1 MVATLCGHILWKVML
16 MKLFSTL
23 SETFVSDMFPEKG
36 DEITVRLVSDCLLER
51 ALLRYD
57 SYTGLSRD
65 CEMRCLGW
73 RDNAYFYEAELPI
86 FTADDKLSYYFIVVK
101 GGKTFYYSKSG
112 IKKTVPSFSHRFI
125 IIPSLDAPS
134 WITDA
139 TCYQIFPDRF
149 CNGDPSNDVKD
160 GEYEFD
166 GALVQA
172 KAFDSIPEEFNKAR
186 CLDFYNGDLKG
197 IEDKLDYLK
206 KLGVSLIY
214 LNPIFSSMTVH
225 RYDSTDFF
233 NIDKKL
239 GGNEALISLIRK
251 AHEMDIRIMMDI
263 SINHVGTAS
272 AWYEKAQKGDEEC
285 SSYFT
290 REKDGS
296 IKYWNDVST
305 LADLDYSSEALR
317 DIIYRSSESA
327 MQKFLKPPFSIDA
340 WRLDVAPEVARTED
354 KSLCLEVWREARKAL
369 KAVKR
374 DLYIVGEGWDD
385 SRIYLDGDA
394 WDSTMNYFGSSRPL
408 RNLVGEEDRFLNPGW
423 GFPPKERERIG
434 AHDFVDAVNS
444 YLEGNNDQMVY
455 FMMNLIDSHDTPR
468 LYNHEIATD
477 DRLLSLSLILYMLP
491 GFPSLYYGDE
501 IKLDGRISSMEGA
514 RYPMCWD
521 EKRWNRKYL
530 ERYASLGEIRKK
542 QGFGKSAFLMEA
554 LDDETISIR
563 RFLPSE
569 TLVAV
574 INLSTEEKSL
584 DLDPFMLKGECGS
597 LLLGDGNVRYLNISV
612 KSGSSALFSFTSY

>member
-23 SETFVSDMFPEKG
+23 SETFVSDMFPGKG
-36 DEITVRLVSDCLLER
+36 DEITVRLSSDCLLER

-86 FTADDKLSYYFIVVK
+86 FTADDKLSYYFIAVK
-101 GGKTFYYSKSG
+101 DGKTFYYSKAG
-112 IKKTVPSFSHRFI
+112 IKKTVPPFSLRFI

-166 GALVQA
+166 GAMVQA
-172 KAFDSIPEEFNKAR
+172 KAFDSIPEEFDKAR

-233 NIDKKL
+233 TIDKKL

-251 AHEMDIRIMMDI
+251 AHEMGIRIMMDI

-272 AWYEKAQKGDEEC
+272 AWYEKALNGDEEC

-290 REKDGS
+290 RDKDGR
-296 IKYWNDVST
+296 IKFWNDVTT
-305 LADLDYSSEALR
+305 LADLDYSSESLR
-317 DIIYRSSESA
+317 DIIYRSPDSA

-423 GFPPKERERIG
+423 GFPPKERARIG

-468 LYNHEIATD
+468 LHNHEIASD

-521 EKRWNRKYL
+521 EKRWNRRYL
-530 ERYASLGEIRKK
+530 EWYASLGEIRKK
-542 QGFGKSAFLMEA
+542 QGFGKSALLMEA

-584 DLDPFMLKGECGS
+584 DLDPFMLKGECGR
-597 LLLGDGNVRYLNISV
+597 LLLGDGDVRDLNISV

>member
-36 DEITVRLVSDCLLER
+36 DEITVRLASDCLLER

-149 CNGDPSNDVKD
+149 WTGDPSNDVKD

-305 LADLDYSSEALR
+305 LADLDYSSEPLR

-340 WRLDVAPEVARTED
+340 WRLYVAPEVARTED

-468 LYNHEIATD
+468 LHNHEIATD
-477 DRLLSLSLILYMLP
+477 NRLLSLSLILYMLP

-521 EKRWNRKYL
+521 EKRWNRRYL
-530 ERYASLGEIRKK
+530 EWYASLGEIRKK

>member
-36 DEITVRLVSDCLLER
+36 DEITVRLASDCLLER

-73 RDNAYFYEAELPI
+73 GDNAYFYEAELPV
-86 FTADDKLSYYFIVVK
+86 FTADDKLSYYFIVVND
-101 GGKTFYYSKSG
+101 GKTFYYSKSG

-134 WITDA
+134 WIADA
-139 TCYQIFPDRF
+139 ICYQIFPDRF

-166 GALVQA
+166 GAMVQA
-172 KAFDSIPEEFNKAR
+172 KAFDSIPEEFDKAR

-296 IKYWNDVST
+296 IKYWNGVRT
-305 LADLDYSSEALR
+305 LADLDYSSEPLR

-468 LYNHEIATD
+468 LHNHEIASD

-521 EKRWNRKYL
+521 EKRWNRRYL
-530 ERYASLGEIRKK
+530 EWYASLGEIRKK

-574 INLSTEEKSL
+574 INLSTEDKSL
-584 DLDPFMLKGECGS
+584 YLDSFLLKGVCGS
-597 LLLGDGNVRYLNISV
+597 LLLGDGDVRDLNISV

>member
-36 DEITVRLVSDCLLER
+36 DEITVRLASDCLLER

-101 GGKTFYYSKSG
+101 GGKTFYYSKAG
-112 IKKTVPSFSHRFI
+112 CKKTVPPFFHRFI

-139 TCYQIFPDRF
+139 ICYQIFPDRF

-166 GALVQA
+166 GAMVQA
-172 KAFDSIPEEFNKAR
+172 KAFDSIPEEFDKAR

-296 IKYWNDVST
+296 IKYWNGVRT
-305 LADLDYSSEALR
+305 LADLDYSSEPLR

-354 KSLCLEVWREARKAL
+354 KSLCLEVWREVRKAL
-369 KAVKR
+369 KTVKR

-455 FMMNLIDSHDTPR
+455 FMMNLIDSHDMPR
-468 LYNHEIATD
+468 LHNHEIATD
-477 DRLLSLSLILYMLP
+477 NRLLSLSLILYMLP

-521 EKRWNRKYL
+521 EKRWNRRYL
-530 ERYASLGEIRKK
+530 EWYASLGEIRKK

>member
-36 DEITVRLVSDCLLER
+36 DEITVRLASDCLLER

-86 FTADDKLSYYFIVVK
+86 FIADDKLSYYFIVVK
-101 GGKTFYYSKSG
+101 GGKTFYYSKAG
-112 IKKTVPSFSHRFI
+112 CKKTVPPFFHRFI

-149 CNGDPSNDVKD
+149 CNGDPSNDVMD

-172 KAFDSIPEEFNKAR
+172 KAFDSIPEEFDKAR

-296 IKYWNDVST
+296 IKYWNGVRT

-468 LYNHEIATD
+468 LHNHEIATD

-521 EKRWNRKYL
+521 EKRWNRRYL
-530 ERYASLGEIRKK
+530 EWYASLGEIRKK

-584 DLDPFMLKGECGS
+584 DLDPFMIKGECGS
-597 LLLGDGNVRYLNISV
+597 LLLGDGDVRDLNISV

>member
-36 DEITVRLVSDCLLER
+36 DEITVRLASDCLLER

-73 RDNAYFYEAELPI
+73 GDNAYFYESELPI
-86 FTADDKLSYYFIVVK
+86 FIADDKLSYYFIVVK
-101 GGKTFYYSKSG
+101 GGKTFYYSKAG
-112 IKKTVPSFSHRFI
+112 CKKTVPPFFHRFI

-172 KAFDSIPEEFNKAR
+172 KAFDSIPEEFDKAR

-272 AWYEKAQKGDEEC
+272 AWYEKAKKGDEEC

-296 IKYWNDVST
+296 IKYWNGVRT

-468 LYNHEIATD
+468 LHNHEIATD

-530 ERYASLGEIRKK
+530 EWYASLGEIRKK

-574 INLSTEEKSL
+574 INLSTEDKSL
-584 DLDPFMLKGECGS
+584 YLDSFLLKGVCGS
-597 LLLGDGNVRYLNISV
+597 LLLGDGDVRDLNISV

>member
-36 DEITVRLVSDCLLER
+36 DEITVRLASDCLLER

-86 FTADDKLSYYFIVVK
+86 FTADDKLSYYFIVVND
-101 GGKTFYYSKSG
+101 GKTFYYSKAG
-112 IKKTVPSFSHRFI
+112 CKKTVPPFFHRFI

-166 GALVQA
+166 GAMVQA
-172 KAFDSIPEEFNKAR
+172 KAFDSIPEEFDKAR

-296 IKYWNDVST
+296 IKYWNGVRT

-468 LYNHEIATD
+468 LHNHEIATD

-491 GFPSLYYGDE
+491 GFPSLYSGDE

-521 EKRWNRKYL
+521 EKRWNRRYL
-530 ERYASLGEIRKK
+530 EWYASLGEIRKK

-584 DLDPFMLKGECGS
+584 DLDPFMIKGECGS
-597 LLLGDGNVRYLNISV
+597 LLLGDGNVRDLNISV

>member
-1 MVATLCGHILWKVML
+1 ML

-36 DEITVRLVSDCLLER
+36 DEITVRLASDCLLER

-73 RDNAYFYEAELPI
+73 RDNAYFYEAELPL
-86 FTADDKLSYYFIVVK
+86 FTADDKLSYYFIAVK
-101 GGKTFYYSKSG
+101 DGKTFYYSKAG
-112 IKKTVPSFSHRFI
+112 CKKTVPPFFHRFI

-166 GALVQA
+166 GAMVQA
-172 KAFDSIPEEFNKAR
+172 KAFDSIPEEFDKAR

-251 AHEMDIRIMMDI
+251 AHAMDIRIMMDI

-272 AWYEKAQKGDEEC
+272 AWYGKAQKGDEEC

-296 IKYWNDVST
+296 IKYWNGVRT
-305 LADLDYSSEALR
+305 LADLDYSSESLR

-468 LYNHEIATD
+468 LHNHEIASD

-530 ERYASLGEIRKK
+530 EWYASLGKIRKK

-554 LDDETISIR
+554 PDDETILIR

-574 INLSTEEKSL
+574 INLSTEEKRL

-597 LLLGDGNVRYLNISV
+597 LLLGDGNVRDLNISV